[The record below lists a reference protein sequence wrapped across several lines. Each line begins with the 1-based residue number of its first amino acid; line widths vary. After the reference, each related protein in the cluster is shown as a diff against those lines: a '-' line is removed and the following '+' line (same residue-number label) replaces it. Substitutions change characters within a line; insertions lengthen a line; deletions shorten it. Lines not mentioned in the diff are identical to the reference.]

1 MSIGVPLLLLQ
12 LLLLHVSQ
20 SMSTGSL
27 DGKSTSRTNTD
38 YSEKLLI
45 RPLQDGMLSASFQFD
60 TILHQNIE
68 SLYLENQF
76 DIFPLAIGDFIGK
89 NFIKELRFSLARGH
103 WKSDQWGY
111 PLRYQPNGGELYA
124 VFSHLNSNPWKSWKQ
139 VTSSLSGH
147 FCASLN
153 FIDKA
158 ATVQPRYSLKPE
170 GVFGNGSFKQ
180 ENVFYAALAHET
192 VCTENLTPW
201 KKFLPCF
208 HKSGLASLLN
218 AVYLLNS
225 NYFSISID
233 IKSKCGNPA
242 CSKSFTELKQN
253 VLVVFNPPAIFGG
266 KLRWSI
272 IKLFGSTLKE
282 SCPLASKSE
291 VFVETTLND
300 TRNPH
305 TISPTPHNI
314 IVEESSSGKRT
325 FFQYDVERLLTES
338 KRANSSKFNIF
349 SVYQHEKIYDD
360 ISPPPISA
368 SRYITGYGVHQ
379 GGITSRI
386 SNNAHKSKTVVVLD
400 VIPWYLRIYLHTM
413 KITCNGEDLKPSHL
427 YYKPSR
433 DRGNPH
439 HIEIVLKLPPDSVT
453 EISYEFERSFLKWTE
468 YQPDANHGVYAG
480 SSTLTFLL
488 DDSTNATIFPS
499 NLREARPLIIPLK
512 TECLLVSL
520 PTPDFSM
527 PYNVICLVSTVV
539 SLAFGPIHNLTT
551 KRPKRVK
558 SGKES
563 SSRSILSSLKFWA
576 KEKSD

>member
-1 MSIGVPLLLLQ
+1 MSIV
-12 LLLLHVSQ
+12 
-20 SMSTGSL
+20 L
-27 DGKSTSRTNTD
+27 DV
-38 YSEKLLI
+38 
-45 RPLQDGMLSASFQFD
+45 D
-60 TILHQNIE
+60 TI
-68 SLYLENQF
+68 
-76 DIFPLAIGDFIGK
+76 FI
-89 NFIKELRFSLARGH
+89 IYS
-103 WKSDQWGY
+103 
-111 PLRYQPNGGELYA
+111 
-124 VFSHLNSNPWKSWKQ
+124 PWKSWKQ

-147 FCASLN
+147 FCSSLN

-233 IKSKCGNPA
+233 IKSKCGVRYSNFFSVILFSFLCLIFFLHTLYQNPA
-242 CSKSFTELKQN
+242 CSKSVTELKQN
-253 VLVVFNPPAIFGG
+253 VLVVFNPPAMYGG

-282 SCPLASKSE
+282 TCPLASKSQ
-291 VFVETTLND
+291 VFVETTLNH

-314 IVEESSSGKRT
+314 LVEEGSSGKRT

-349 SVYQHEKIYDD
+349 SVYQNEKIYDD

-386 SNNAHKSKTVVVLD
+386 SNNAHKPKTVVVLD

-413 KITCNGEDLKPSHL
+413 KITSNGEDLKPSRL
-427 YYKPSR
+427 YYKPSK

-439 HIEIVLKLPPDSVT
+439 HIEIVLKLPADSVT

-488 DDSTNATIFPS
+488 DDSSNATIFPS
-499 NLREARPLIIPLK
+499 SSRGDKPLIIPLK

-551 KRPKRVK
+551 KRPRRLKTK
-558 SGKES
+558 KES
-563 SSRSILSSLKFWA
+563 SSRSFLSSLKFWA